1 MAIFRWGANFDPFA
15 GLRYVQRELERL
27 ARPWGDQTRRIG
39 GGVFP
44 SVNVYESA
52 DEVLIQ
58 CEVPGIEQK
67 DLDVTITGE
76 TLTIKGTKRPLPDE
90 ENINFIRRERGS
102 GQFTRTII
110 LPDAVDADKVEA
122 SLSNG
127 IMTIRLPKKAAV
139 KPKQIEIKAN

>member
-1 MAIFRWGANFDPFA
+1 MTIFRWGTNFDPFA
-15 GLRYVQRELERL
+15 GLRYMQRELERL
-27 ARPWGDQTRRIG
+27 ARPWGEQTRRIG

-44 SVNVYESA
+44 PVNVYESA

-58 CEVPGIEQK
+58 CEVPGVERK

-76 TLTIKGTKRPLPDE
+76 TLTIKGAKYPLADE
-90 ENINFIRRERGS
+90 ENVNFIRRERGS

-110 LPDAVDADKVEA
+110 LPDIVDADKIKA
-122 SLSNG
+122 SLADG

-139 KPKQIEIKAN
+139 KPKQIEIKTK